1 MDTKY
6 FITSDSTTDIPE
18 NLCENGY
25 DTIKMTYVLDG
36 VLYDGETNDF
46 LSPEAFYEQLRA
58 GAIVSTSLVPEH
70 TALEFFESK
79 LKAGYDVLHI
89 GFSSGLSG
97 TYDNYVKA
105 KEKLEKKYP
114 ERKIALIDSKSASG
128 GEGLLVLKAIRNRKK
143 GMDIASNALD
153 VEAAVDNVI
162 HLFTVDDLMHLY
174 RGGRLSKSKAIMGTL
189 AHIKPVL
196 IVNKE
201 GKLEQFMKVSGNN
214 LCIKTIAENLA
225 HRVKGF
231 DNDVCFITHTMALN
245 NAEKLKAK
253 IQELTGVNDV
263 RIMPCSPIIGAHLG
277 YGAVTVEMFGS
288 PKNPK

>member
-18 NLCENGY
+18 NLCPKGY

-46 LSPEAFYEQLRA
+46 LAPEAFYEQLRA
-58 GAIVSTSLVPEH
+58 GAVVSTSLVPEQ

-97 TYDNYVKA
+97 TFDNYVKS
-105 KEKLEKKYP
+105 KEKLEKQYP

-128 GEGLLVLKAIRNRKK
+128 GEGLLVLKAIKNRDN
-143 GMDIASNALD
+143 GMDILSNASD
-153 VEAAVDNVI
+153 VSSAVDNVI

-196 IVNKE
+196 IVNIE

-225 HRVKGF
+225 RRAKGF
-231 DNDVCFITHTMALN
+231 ENDVCFITHTMALG

-253 IQELTGVNDV
+253 ITELTGVENV
-263 RIMPCSPIIGAHLG
+263 YVMPCSPIIGAHLG
-277 YGAVTVEMFGS
+277 YGAVTIEMFGS